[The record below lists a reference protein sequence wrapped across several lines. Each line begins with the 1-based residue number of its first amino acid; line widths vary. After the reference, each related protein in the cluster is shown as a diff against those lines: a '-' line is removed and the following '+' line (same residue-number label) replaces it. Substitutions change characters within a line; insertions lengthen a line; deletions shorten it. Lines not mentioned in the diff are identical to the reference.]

1 VHTTAHLTRPPAT
14 QLHTGAAGNLP
25 DASAEAGA
33 QRVLHLAEE
42 AGEGDVLLVLI
53 SGGGSALLPL
63 PAPPLSLA
71 DKLAATK
78 VGSYVPPAPPRTLLA
93 RRLTRRAP
101 LRGQALAH
109 AGASIAELNTVRKHL
124 SASEFPPSSSPSS
137 AAAGSAA
144 VAHRARAVR
153 RAAVKG
159 GRLAAAAFPAR
170 VEALVLSDVVGD
182 PLSVIASGPRPP
194 APRAS

>member
-1 VHTTAHLTRPPAT
+1 M
-14 QLHTGAAGNLP
+14 
-25 DASAEAGA
+25 
-33 QRVLHLAEE
+33 LHLAEE

-124 SASEFPPSSSPSS
+124 SASEFPPPPLPYPSPYASPYRTPPHPLGPLSRQGSSDH
-137 AAAGSAA
+137 AN
-144 VAHRARAVR
+144 RAR
-153 RAAVKG
+153 RARGA
-159 GRLAAAAFPAR
+159 
-170 VEALVLSDVVGD
+170 D
-182 PLSVIASGPRPP
+182 
-194 APRAS
+194 

>member
-1 VHTTAHLTRPPAT
+1 
-14 QLHTGAAGNLP
+14 
-25 DASAEAGA
+25 
-33 QRVLHLAEE
+33 VLHLAEE

-124 SASEFPPSSSPSS
+124 SASEFPPPPPLPFPIRVLLPYPSTSPFS
-137 AAAGSAA
+137 AAADSAA

>member
-1 VHTTAHLTRPPAT
+1 MPSGMGAWWRSRPPRLNSIAAGASASRPRWAAPDSHAAPLKLLTKAAVHTTAHLTRPPAT

-63 PAPPLSLA
+63 PAPPLCLA

-78 VGSYVPPAPPRTLLA
+78 VGACVPPPRRASRLLDVSRAVPRSAA
-93 RRLTRRAP
+93 RRSRTR
-101 LRGQALAH
+101 
-109 AGASIAELNTVRKHL
+109 
-124 SASEFPPSSSPSS
+124 
-137 AAAGSAA
+137 
-144 VAHRARAVR
+144 
-153 RAAVKG
+153 
-159 GRLAAAAFPAR
+159 
-170 VEALVLSDVVGD
+170 
-182 PLSVIASGPRPP
+182 GPR
-194 APRAS
+194 

>member
-124 SASEFPPSSSPSS
+124 SASEFPPPPPLPFPIRVPLPYPSTSPFS
-137 AAAGSAA
+137 AAAGLYDF
-144 VAHRARAVR
+144 
-153 RAAVKG
+153 K
-159 GRLAAAAFPAR
+159 L
-170 VEALVLSDVVGD
+170 L
-182 PLSVIASGPRPP
+182 
-194 APRAS
+194 